1 MDSAN
6 KVMAQLLFGIDG
18 IKAQMETIE
27 KWANET
33 ARTAR
38 QAFANAGA
46 LPSGQVA
53 SQMTAQ
59 QAMVQTILQQGEAKK
74 AAIVAEGEA
83 KANAIREA
91 AATKNKT
98 ITERTALA
106 INKGYAEIERASS
119 LAASKV
125 SVNEA
130 RAASALAESE
140 AKKARA
146 TATLAES
153 EAKRQAIRDK
163 SVADLAVTEAKKQS
177 ILQESATKQD
187 IMWNDLL
194 RKQELA
200 QDKHDLQMINQAE
213 AAAARKAEIDAR
225 AGLTRARADA
235 VAAESVARVAKT
247 EAQKNTVVATGEAK
261 ITTEMSKQELNRQR
275 IAKESAATQVKILQA
290 QLAEERILY
299 MQSRR
304 AAFESKPTGMAGLME
319 RRLSWLYAGGL
330 VMGGLAGITETVSTI
345 KEVEYG
351 MTTIARVIE
360 DTTFSF
366 KGMRD
371 ELQSLGM
378 QYGNTWDQV
387 SDIATRWAQAGYD
400 MNETLELTKSSLLA
414 LNTAELNAEE
424 ATNGMIAIMS
434 QWGLT
439 AEQLLP
445 TIDKINKVAWAA

>member
-6 KVMAQLLFGIDG
+6 KILTNLVFGIDG

-83 KANAIREA
+83 KTNAIREA

-98 ITERTALA
+98 IAERTALA

-371 ELQSLGM
+371 ELQNLGVE
-378 QYGNTWDQV
+378 YGNTWDQV

-414 LNTAELNAEE
+414 LNTAELNAE
-424 ATNGMIAIMS
+424 
-434 QWGLT
+434 Q
-439 AEQLLP
+439 
-445 TIDKINKVAWAA
+445 AWAA

>member
-83 KANAIREA
+83 KTNAIREA

-98 ITERTALA
+98 IAERTALA

-275 IAKESAATQVKILQA
+275 VAKESAATQVKILQA

-330 VMGGLAGITETVSTI
+330 VMGGMAGIAETVSTI

-371 ELQSLGM
+371 ELQALGV